1 MINNIDL
8 YKKLIL
14 KYGKEAQIIVAI
26 EELSE
31 LQKELTKWLRGKG
44 NICDVA
50 EEIADVQIMLEQLE
64 FMYACSKMIHKTK
77 IDKLKRIKKLV
88 GEVKTPNLSNISDEM
103 LKAMEKKNDTGNE

>member
-44 NICDVA
+44 SIEHIA
-50 EEIADVQIMLEQLE
+50 EEIADVNIMIQQLE
-64 FMYACSKMIHKTK
+64 FIFACSDETLKQCFLK
-77 IDKLKRIKKLV
+77 IDRIKNLV
-88 GEVKTPNLSNISDEM
+88 EVEDDI
-103 LKAMEKKNDTGNE
+103 KNE